1 MFAVDRILLI
11 VGLLWVVGIL
21 SSKIS
26 SRVGLPV
33 LVVFVGV
40 GMLAGSEGPGGIAF
54 ENYTL
59 AHGIGTVA
67 LAIILFD
74 GGLRTSL
81 ASIRLTLAP
90 ALSLATFGVV
100 LTAAITGFAA
110 SHILGITPLM
120 GLLLGS
126 IVGSTDAAAV
136 FAALRSA
143 GLRLPERLSRMLE
156 VESASNDP
164 MAIFLTVGLL
174 EVLVGRESLG
184 VGLAVLL
191 VKQMAIGAIVGL
203 ILARGAAYLM
213 NRVELGAAGLYPIL
227 ATAAAILTFG
237 VAANL
242 GGSGFL
248 AVYLAGIV
256 LGNSNVVF
264 ERGILLFHD
273 GAAWLSQITMFVLLG
288 LLSFPSRLLD
298 VTGPAVLVALVLMF
312 VARPIAVALTLLPF
326 RFTPREMVF
335 TSWAGLKGAVPIV
348 LGIYPLLF
356 GVEEG
361 PLIFNVVF
369 FVSLIAAATQGWSL
383 APLARVLGL
392 QREATPEPPVSLE
405 ITSLKHVDADIV
417 AFPVEPGDQ
426 IAGRQVRNLA
436 LPPDAVIAM
445 LTRGNRVIP
454 PRGSTR
460 VETGDHVFF
469 VLTRGVRPL
478 VERLF
483 TRSHEDGGAAP
494 PELEFPMRGDTRLA
508 DLAEFYGVPVAPE
521 DETVT
526 LDELLRQRLGE
537 RLAPG
542 RGVDLGAVK
551 LRVDAVLDGRVERV
565 GVVVREVAG

>member
-1 MFAVDRILLI
+1 MFAVDKVLLI
-11 VGLLWVVGIL
+11 VGLLWVAGIL

-26 SRVGLPV
+26 ARVGLPV

-90 ALSLATFGVV
+90 ALSLATVGVV
-100 LTAAITGFAA
+100 LTAGITGLAA
-110 SHILGITPLM
+110 SYILGIPPLM

-126 IVGSTDAAAV
+126 IIGSTDAAAV

-143 GLRLPERLSRMLE
+143 GLHLPERLGRMLE

-174 EVLVGRESLG
+174 GVLLGQEALGPGLLLLFVQQMVIGGLVG
-184 VGLAVLL
+184 LL
-191 VKQMAIGAIVGL
+191 
-203 ILARGAAYLM
+203 LARGTVFLI
-213 NRVELGAAGLYPIL
+213 NRAELGAAGLYPIL

-248 AVYLAGIV
+248 AVYVAGIV
-256 LGNSNVVF
+256 LGNSGLVF

-273 GAAWLSQITMFVLLG
+273 GAAWLAQITMFVLLG

-298 VTGPAVLVALVLMF
+298 VTGPAILVALVLMF
-312 VARPIAVALTLLPF
+312 VARPIAVGLILLPF
-326 RFTPREMVF
+326 RFSAREIVF

-348 LGIYPLLF
+348 LGIYPLLS
-356 GVEEG
+356 GV
-361 PLIFNVVF
+361 PDAQLIFNVVF

-383 APLARVLGL
+383 PPLARALGL
-392 QREATPEPPVSLE
+392 QREVAPEPPVSLE
-405 ITSLKHVDADIV
+405 ISSLKHVDADIV
-417 AFPVEPGDQ
+417 AFPVEDGDR
-426 IAGRQVRNLA
+426 IAGKRVRELA
-436 LPPDAVIAM
+436 LPQDAVIAM
-445 LTRGNRVIP
+445 ITRGSRVIP

-460 VETGDHVFF
+460 IRTGDHVFF

-478 VERLF
+478 VEHLF
-483 TRSHEDGGAAP
+483 VRAGEDQEPSLAD
-494 PELEFPMRGDTRLA
+494 LEFPLRGDTRLR
-508 DLAEFYGVPVAPE
+508 DLADFYDVPVSPG
-521 DETVT
+521 DEETT
-526 LDELLRQRLGE
+526 LDELLRGRLGE

-551 LRVDAVLDGRVERV
+551 LRVDTLLDGRVERV
-565 GVVVREVAG
+565 AVVVRGEA